1 MLGPNQTFSS
11 LSGEPYASR
20 MTLQVPTRKSTVAE
34 RTAAGKAAR
43 KGRPRSS
50 LGVYTPSA
58 QRPNPVETLAAQEVE
73 RIADLLPLRHQ
84 RMSTD
89 AFAFLRGAAAV
100 MANDLGSM
108 PNTGITVQLCGDAH
122 LSNLGLFAGPD
133 RRIVFDLNDFD
144 ETNPGPFEWDVM
156 RLATS
161 FQVAAVTAG
170 HPKNF
175 AATLPRLVATAYRQA
190 MTAFAGMNDL
200 DLWYYRID
208 ATLLEQWAQE
218 SGSKAGQRALRKTTQ
233 AATAK
238 DRWSAVAKLTEM
250 VDGHRR
256 FKNEPPLLVS
266 LDADPAAQANIA
278 RMFEMYQSGL
288 LIDRAHLLSRYHW
301 IDAGH
306 KVVGVGSVGLLA
318 FVLLLQGRDEN
329 DLLVLQIKQAVTSVL
344 EPYTSPS
351 KYSTHGKR
359 VVAGQRIIQAATD
372 AFLGFTEGPDRSYY
386 VRQLRD
392 MKWSPDPLAMR
403 KDAYEAYAGLC
414 GTALARAHAR
424 SGDSVAIASYM
435 GSGDSFERAIQS
447 FASSYTEQTLSD
459 FSTYTKAI
467 AAGDVQTANEA
478 QQAARVVLKQ
488 RPDGSIDV
496 TSEVR

>member
-1 MLGPNQTFSS
+1 MFSFTRIFTGPRRR
-11 LSGEPYASR
+11 PYASR
-20 MTLQVPTRKSTVAE
+20 MATPVPTRKSTVVE
-34 RTAAGKAAR
+34 RAAAGKAVR
-43 KGRPRSS
+43 KTRPRSS
-50 LGVYTPSA
+50 LGEYAPSPH
-58 QRPNPVETLAAQEVE
+58 RPNPVQTLAAQEVE
-73 RIADLLPLRHQ
+73 RVPGLLPLRHQ

-89 AFAFLRGAAAV
+89 PFAFLRGAAAV
-100 MANDLGSM
+100 MASDLGSM
-108 PNTGITVQLCGDAH
+108 PNTGLTVQLCGDAH

-133 RRIVFDLNDFD
+133 RQLVFDLNDFD

-161 FQVAAVTAG
+161 FHVAALTAG
-170 HPKNF
+170 HSRKF
-175 AATLPRLVATAYRQA
+175 ASTLPRSVATAYRQA
-190 MTAFAGMNDL
+190 MTSFAGMNDL

-218 SGSKAGQRALRKTTQ
+218 SGSKAGQRAVRKTTQ

-256 FKNEPPLLVS
+256 FKDQPPLLVS
-266 LDADPAAQANIA
+266 LSADDAAQRVIA
-278 RMFEMYQSGL
+278 KMFDEYKSGL
-288 LIDRAHLLSRYHW
+288 LIDRAHLLARYHW

-351 KYSTHGKR
+351 AYPTHGER
-359 VVAGQRIIQAATD
+359 VVAGQRIIQATTD

-392 MKWSPDPLAMR
+392 MKWSPDPLSLSQG
-403 KDAYEAYAGLC
+403 AYETYAGLC
-414 GTALARAHAR
+414 GAALARAHAR

-435 GSGDSFERAIQS
+435 GTSDSFDNAIQE
-447 FASSYTEQTLSD
+447 FSSGYTEQTLVD
-459 FSTYTKAI
+459 FATYTQAI
-467 AAGDVQTANEA
+467 ASGAVVTTTESHQST
-478 QQAARVVLKQ
+478 RVVLKERQ
-488 RPDGSIDV
+488 DGSIQV
-496 TSEVR
+496 TSEGP

>member
-1 MLGPNQTFSS
+1 MA
-11 LSGEPYASR
+11 LSP
-20 MTLQVPTRKSTVAE
+20 QTRKLTVAE
-34 RTAAGKAAR
+34 RAEAGRAVR
-43 KGRPRSS
+43 KVRSRSS
-50 LGVYTPSA
+50 LGVYSPSA

-84 RMSTD
+84 RMSAD
-89 AFAFLRGAAAV
+89 PFAFLRGAAAV

-108 PNTGITVQLCGDAH
+108 PNTGLTVQLCGDAH

-133 RRIVFDLNDFD
+133 RRIIFDLNDFD

-161 FQVAAVTAG
+161 FQVAALTAG
-170 HPKNF
+170 HPKKF
-175 AATLPRLVATAYRQA
+175 AATLPGLVAAAYRQA
-190 MTAFAGMNDL
+190 MITFAGMNDL

-218 SGSKAGQRALRKTTQ
+218 SGSKVGQRVVRKTTE
-233 AATAK
+233 AATAN
-238 DRWSAVAKLTEM
+238 DRWSAVAKLTEV

-256 FKNEPPLLVS
+256 FKDQPPLLVS
-266 LDADPAAQANIA
+266 LDADDAAQANIA
-278 RMFEMYQSGL
+278 RMFELYQSGL

-301 IDAGH
+301 VDAGH

-344 EPYTSPS
+344 EPYTSS
-351 KYSTHGKR
+351 SAYSTHGER

-392 MKWSPDPLAMR
+392 MKWSPDPLSL
-403 KDAYEAYAGLC
+403 DQPAYEKYAGLC

-424 SGDSVAIASYM
+424 SGDSVAIAAYV
-435 GSGDSFERAIQS
+435 GSSDSFDNAIQQ
-447 FASSYTEQTLSD
+447 FASDYTQQTLAD
-459 FSTYTKAI
+459 FATYTQAI
-467 AAGDVQTANEA
+467 ASGVVSATTDTHN
-478 QQAARVVLKQ
+478 AARIVLKE
-488 RPDGSIDV
+488 RHDGSVQV
-496 TSEVR
+496 TSEVH

>member
-1 MLGPNQTFSS
+1 
-11 LSGEPYASR
+11 
-20 MTLQVPTRKSTVAE
+20 MTTPVPTRKSTVTE
-34 RTAAGKAAR
+34 RAAAGKAVR
-43 KGRPRSS
+43 KTRPRSS
-50 LGVYTPSA
+50 LGKYSPSA
-58 QRPNPVETLAAQEVE
+58 QRPNPVQTLAAQEVE
-73 RIADLLPLRHQ
+73 RIPGLLPLRHQ

-89 AFAFLRGAAAV
+89 PFAFLRGAAAV

-108 PNTGITVQLCGDAH
+108 PNTGLTVQLCGDAH

-133 RRIVFDLNDFD
+133 RQLIFDLNDFD

-161 FQVAAVTAG
+161 FQVAAQTAG
-170 HPKNF
+170 HPKKF
-175 AATLPRLVATAYRQA
+175 AATLPRTVATAYRQA

-218 SGSKAGQRALRKTTQ
+218 SGSKAGQRAVRKTTE

-238 DRWSAVAKLTEM
+238 DRWSAVAKLTEI

-256 FKNEPPLLVS
+256 FKDQPPLLVS
-266 LDADPAAQANIA
+266 LDADNAAQANIS
-278 RMFEMYQSGL
+278 RMFDKYQEGL

-301 IDAGH
+301 VDAGH

-351 KYSTHGKR
+351 IYSTHGER
-359 VVAGQRIIQAATD
+359 VVAGQRIIQATTD

-392 MKWSPDPLAMR
+392 MKWSPDPLALSQG
-403 KDAYEAYAGLC
+403 AYETYAGLC
-414 GTALARAHAR
+414 GAALARAHAR

-435 GSGDSFERAIQS
+435 GTSDSFDNAIQE
-447 FASSYTEQTLSD
+447 FSSDYTEQTLAD
-459 FSTYTKAI
+459 FATYAQAI
-467 AAGDVQTANEA
+467 ASGAVVTTTESHQST
-478 QQAARVVLKQ
+478 RVVLKERQ
-488 RPDGSIDV
+488 DGSIQV
-496 TSEVR
+496 TSEGH